1 MIKRISK
8 STLFTIMAFASLNV
22 MMVVGCSE
30 KTETTTEK
38 TETTTETAAPAA
50 EAAPAAAVESAPAAA
65 APAAAAAAPKDS
77 MGTAETRPVDPA
89 IKT

>member
-1 MIKRISK
+1 MIKKISK
-8 STLFTIMAFASLNV
+8 STLLTIMAFASLNV
-22 MMVVGCSE
+22 MVLAGCSE

-50 EAAPAAAVESAPAAA
+50 EAAPAAATESAPAPA
-65 APAAAAAAPKDS
+65 APAAEAPKDS

-89 IKT
+89 IKK